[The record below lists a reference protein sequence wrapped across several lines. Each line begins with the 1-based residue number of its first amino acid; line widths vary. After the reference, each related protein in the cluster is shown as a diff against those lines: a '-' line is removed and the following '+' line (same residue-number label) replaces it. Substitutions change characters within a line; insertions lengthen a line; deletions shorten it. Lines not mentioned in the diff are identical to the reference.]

1 MTQQE
6 QPGQEKSALVQATP
20 TTRPLAEPRPHP
32 ELEQLI
38 AVLEQLRAPG
48 GCAWDAEQT
57 HESLVRYLVEETY
70 ELIDAIEGGNREEMI
85 EELGDVLYQVIF
97 HSDIA
102 AHTPGEEFTLE
113 DVAAHMTAKM
123 VGRHPHVYGD
133 LANELAATETTDTA
147 DDVNARWDE
156 IKKIEKPTRTSVL
169 DGVPQGM
176 PALALADKLLG
187 KAQRLGM
194 PDRISSAAALG
205 GAQSEEELGEQLLAI
220 VVAARAQGFDSERSL
235 RGALRTL
242 QDEMRIAETS

>member
-6 QPGQEKSALVQATP
+6 QSAQEKSVLIQEPGHAAAPPAGRALAAPQ
-20 TTRPLAEPRPHP
+20 PHP
-32 ELEQLI
+32 ELEQLV

-70 ELIDAIEGGNREEMI
+70 ELIDAIESGNREELI

-123 VGRHPHVYGD
+123 VGRHPHVYGA
-133 LANELAATETTDTA
+133 LADELAASETTDTSA
-147 DDVNARWDE
+147 DVNVR
-156 IKKIEKPTRTSVL
+156 
-169 DGVPQGM
+169 
-176 PALALADKLLG
+176 
-187 KAQRLGM
+187 
-194 PDRISSAAALG
+194 
-205 GAQSEEELGEQLLAI
+205 
-220 VVAARAQGFDSERSL
+220 
-235 RGALRTL
+235 
-242 QDEMRIAETS
+242 

>member
-6 QPGQEKSALVQATP
+6 LATP
-20 TTRPLAEPRPHP
+20 GPHP

-70 ELIDAIEGGNREEMI
+70 ELIDAIESGNREELI

-123 VGRHPHVYGD
+123 VGRHPHVYGQ
-133 LANELAATETTDTA
+133 LADELAANDVTDTA
-147 DDVNARWDE
+147 SDVNARWDE
-156 IKKIEKPTRTSVL
+156 IKKVEKPSRTSVL

-187 KAQRLGM
+187 KAEKLGM
-194 PDRISSAAALG
+194 PAPATVSELAVNTEQDLG
-205 GAQSEEELGEQLLAI
+205 DELLAI
-220 VVAARAQGFDSERSL
+220 VASARAKGLDSER
-235 RGALRTL
+235 ALRSALRIL
-242 QDEMRIAETS
+242 QDDMRAAEIGK

>member
-6 QPGQEKSALVQATP
+6 LATP
-20 TTRPLAEPRPHP
+20 EPHP

-70 ELIDAIEGGNREEMI
+70 ELIDAIESGSREELI

-123 VGRHPHVYGD
+123 VGRHPHVYGE
-133 LANELAATETTDTA
+133 LANQLAADEVTDTA
-147 DDVNARWDE
+147 SDVNARWDE
-156 IKKIEKPTRTSVL
+156 IKKVEKPTRTSVL

-187 KAQRLGM
+187 KAEKLGM
-194 PDRISSAAALG
+194 PAPHVVARLEVAPGAGDAESEDELGAQLLEIVSSA
-205 GAQSEEELGEQLLAI
+205 
-220 VVAARAQGFDSERSL
+220 RANGLDSER
-235 RGALRTL
+235 ALRTALRAL
-242 QDEMRIAETS
+242 QDDMRLAEEA

>member
-1 MTQQE
+1 MTQQ
-6 QPGQEKSALVQATP
+6 QQEG
-20 TTRPLAEPRPHP
+20 LAVSMPNGTPHP
-32 ELEQLI
+32 QLEQLI
-38 AVLEQLRAPG
+38 AVLELLRAPS

-70 ELIDAIEGGNREEMI
+70 ELIDAIESGNRDEMI

-123 VGRHPHVYGD
+123 VGRHPHVFGD
-133 LANELAATETTDTA
+133 AIADTA
-147 DDVNARWDE
+147 ADVNQRWDE
-156 IKKIEKPTRTSVL
+156 LKKVEKPGRRSVL

-187 KAQRLGM
+187 KAAKLGM
-194 PDRISSAAALG
+194 TESQAVPEILEGREALESEDALG
-205 GAQSEEELGEQLLAI
+205 ATLLAI
-220 VVAARAQGFDSERSL
+220 VTAAQANGLDSERAL
-235 RGALRTL
+235 RGAIREL
-242 QDEMRIAETS
+242 QKRMRVAEQQSAN

>member
-6 QPGQEKSALVQATP
+6 
-20 TTRPLAEPRPHP
+20 LAAPQPHP

-70 ELIDAIEGGNREEMI
+70 ELIDAIESGNREELI

-123 VGRHPHVYGD
+123 VGRHPHVYG
-133 LANELAATETTDTA
+133 ELAAHTA
-147 DDVNARWDE
+147 DDTAADVNVRWDE
-156 IKKIEKPTRTSVL
+156 IKKIEKPGRTSVL
-169 DGVPQGM
+169 DGIPQAM

-187 KAQRLGM
+187 KAEKLGM
-194 PDRISSAAALG
+194 PAPAAVVVELG
-205 GAQSEEELGEQLLAI
+205 GADTEALLGDQLLAI
-220 VVAARAQGFDSERSL
+220 VASARARGLDPERAL
-235 RGALRTL
+235 RAAIRTL
-242 QDEMRIAETS
+242 QDGMRAAENG